1 MFIDAYPS
9 HHIRRFEFVT
19 MPRWSTDIAQVA
31 NGTEQRN
38 QNWQHPL
45 RTFTAPGGIS
55 CAPDINALYHQW
67 MVTRGP
73 KSTFPMRDPFDFAS
87 RDLITADQ
95 SEPEITRTDQL
106 IGTGD
111 GVARSFQLIRRY
123 TFGDQTYER
132 PIHLPVTGKVLMA
145 INGIDPLDIPE
156 AQGGP
161 NPWTVTRRGG
171 VVTFDR
177 PPPPAASIQSGFIFD
192 VEVRFESDDAF
203 EQVAKAYK
211 ANGSAD
217 LVFVEVRPC

>member
-38 QNWQHPL
+38 QNWQHPCGP
-45 RTFTAPGGIS
+45 FTAPGDFVRAGHQR
-55 CAPDINALYHQW
+55 ALSPVDGDQ
-67 MVTRGP
+67 RP
-73 KSTFPMRDPFDFAS
+73 STFPMRDPFDFAS